1 MMAANPLFSVLV
13 ANYNNGRYLREALD
27 SVRQQTYAQW
37 QVVIVDDGSTD
48 NSFEIYKELEGD
60 VRFKVVLNGENRGCT
75 FTKKRCVDE
84 ADGEL
89 CGYLDADDQL
99 LPEALEKMVGV
110 HVENDNAAVVTSK
123 FYYCDA
129 NMKIMKESEP
139 IIPKEGESYLTHA
152 DFRPAPFISFKKKKY
167 DLTQGLN
174 PNNIIGDD
182 QELLLLLEEVGDY
195 LVLDEFTY
203 KYRQQPNSMIHKR
216 SDECIYWNARVFH
229 EACLRRGIDPKIA
242 VDYYSDYLRIIR
254 EEASWVAEAA
264 TSKKIHASKAYRLGK
279 LLLSLFSWIKR

>member
-1 MMAANPLFSVLV
+1 MSEHPLFSVLV

-99 LPEALEKMVGV
+99 LPEALEKMVEA
-110 HVENDNAAVVTSK
+110 HVRNDNAAVVTSK

-279 LLLSLFSWIKR
+279 LLLSPFSWIKR